1 MAVESGIGATITID
15 DGNSGA
21 GTGRDLSAY
30 CTQLSF
36 TTPRGVQDIS
46 SINASG
52 MKRLLLRSDVQLN
65 ATFVFDD
72 GSNLTHAVFKTSG
85 TDDGSRTVVI
95 VHSGQTFTAECILT
109 DVNWGFGADGALT
122 IGTTFQLS
130 NGTDGTWS

>member
-36 TTPRGVQDIS
+36 NTPRGVQDIS

-52 MKRLLLRSDVQLN
+52 MKRILLRSDVQIN

-72 GSNLTHAVFKTSG
+72 GSNLSQDVFKTSA

-95 VHSGQTFTAECILT
+95 VHSSQTFTAECILT
-109 DVNWGFGADGALT
+109 DCQWGFGADGSLT
-122 IGTTFQLS
+122 ITATLQLS

>member
-30 CTQLSF
+30 CTQFSF
-36 TTPRGVQDIS
+36 NTPRGVQDIS
-46 SINASG
+46 SINLSG
-52 MKRLLLRSDVQLN
+52 MKRLLLRSDVQIN

-72 GSNLTHAVFKTSG
+72 GSNLSWHVFKTSG

-109 DVNWGFGADGALT
+109 DTNFSFGADGSLT
-122 IGTTFQLS
+122 IGATLQLS
-130 NGTDGTWS
+130 NGVDGTWS